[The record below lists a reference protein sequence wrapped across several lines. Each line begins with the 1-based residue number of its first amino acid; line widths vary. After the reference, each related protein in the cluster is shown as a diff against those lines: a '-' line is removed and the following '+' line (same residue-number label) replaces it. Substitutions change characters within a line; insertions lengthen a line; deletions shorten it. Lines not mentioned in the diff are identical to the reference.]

1 MGAGPPAG
9 TVTFLITAIDT
20 ASRRWGETPEASAAA
35 AEWHVA
41 TVRDAVERHG
51 GYVFMST
58 DDGVAATFATAVDAA
73 AAAVEL
79 QGRMVAMRDRIGFE
93 LQVGLHTGEAGDDVP
108 EYVGPEVDRAAR
120 LTSIA
125 HGGQVVVSETTELL
139 LRDRMTLR
147 PLGEHRLRDLDRRM
161 TVHQLMA
168 EGLPSEFPALRSV
181 DPRIGNLPEQ
191 LTSFVGRDQLVV
203 DVADLVRSNRLVTL
217 GGAGGVGKTRLALEV
232 AAGLAAE
239 FPDGVWVVELAAVG
253 DANSVTAVIA
263 TTLGILPRGDDDLI
277 DTVADVLSNRRALVV
292 IDNCEHVLPAV
303 AAAIGEILARPGSV
317 RILATSREYLWIR
330 DETLAEVPPLGLD
343 GGVAS
348 DAVQLFVERARAV
361 RPMFGLHDPQT
372 AAAVNEICETL
383 DGLPLGIELAA
394 ARMAAMSPIEV
405 RDRLGARFRLLTG
418 QRSQPERQ
426 QTLLRAVGWSYD
438 LLDADEQRLLR
449 NSSVFSGGFDLVSI
463 AAVVGTD
470 DVDVLKQLDSLVGKS
485 MVVADHSAS
494 HTRYRLYE
502 TIRQFAEDRLTE
514 SAGLAGMRDR
524 HAAYFATTAATRWEG
539 WNGPGW
545 RDAVDWVDAEL
556 GNLRT
561 AFHWSKQRGDLTVAT
576 DIAAHAAL
584 MGFSVELF
592 ETVAWAEE
600 LLQPAESAA
609 VPRLPRLYTAAG
621 YACFVGRAEAA
632 TVNAHRAAQLEST
645 PGYEPCEPGY
655 ATFIEALGQ
664 VYCGHLDRYV
674 ELTGSVATRFGGARG
689 YGLASYVDGLQAS
702 GRVAAALELVDASVA
717 AARDLGNPYWIAY
730 ALWIA
735 GLALSKAEPKRALAT
750 WDEAVDHVRKYQV
763 HFFDGFLARDAG
775 RMHASDGEAGR
786 ALALF
791 DTAVRSAHQAGN
803 VAQLIITLASV
814 PALLERLDRHEP
826 AMTLFGA
833 LSREP
838 ASFHHVPELTELGER
853 LTRRLGADQATRLR
867 SAGEALD
874 LNDATAWTL
883 DELAAAGLELRR
895 QAGDARPAG
904 LSRREIEVLKLV
916 ASGRT
921 TSDIATQLFISAKTA
936 DHHIQH
942 IYTKIGAAN
951 RAAATRWA
959 LEHEIVA
966 NDFRR

>member
-1 MGAGPPAG
+1 MAAEPPAG
-9 TVTFLITAIDT
+9 TVTFLITAVDNS
-20 ASRRWGETPEASAAA
+20 SRRWGETPDAAA
-35 AEWHVA
+35 AVERHDA
-41 TVRDAVERHG
+41 IVRDAAARHG
-51 GYVFMST
+51 GYVFESG
-58 DDGVAATFATAVDAA
+58 DDGFAAAFATAVDAA
-73 AAAVEL
+73 EAAVEL
-79 QGRMVAMRDRIGFE
+79 QQRVFAERDKIG
-93 LQVGLHTGEAGDDVP
+93 LGLRVGLHTGEASEGWP
-108 EYVGPEVDRAAR
+108 HYLGPEVDRAAR

-139 LRDRMTLR
+139 LRGRMTLR
-147 PLGEHRLRDLDRRM
+147 SLGEHRLRDLDRRM
-161 TVHQLMA
+161 TLHQLVA
-168 EGLPSEFPALRSV
+168 DGLPSEFPALRSV
-181 DPRIGNLPEQ
+181 DPWTGNLPEQ
-191 LTSFVGRDQLVV
+191 LTSFVGRDALLVE
-203 DVADLVRSNRLVTL
+203 VADLVRSNRLVTL

-232 AAGLAAE
+232 GAGLAGE
-239 FPDGVWVVELAAVG
+239 FPDGVWVIELASVG
-253 DANSVTAVIA
+253 DASSVTAAIA

-277 DTVADVLSNRRALVV
+277 DTVADVLSNRRALVL

-303 AAAIGEILARPGSV
+303 SAAISVILARSGSV
-317 RILATSREYLWIR
+317 RILATSREYLWIP
-330 DETLAEVPPLGLD
+330 DETLAEVPPLALE

-361 RPMFGLHDPQT
+361 RPTFGLQDPQT
-372 AAAVNEICETL
+372 AAAVTEICQTL

-405 RDRLGARFRLLTG
+405 RDRLAARFRLLQG
-418 QRSQPERQ
+418 QAARPERH

-438 LLDADEQRLLR
+438 LLDAEEQKLLR
-449 NSSVFSGGFDLVSI
+449 NASVFSGGFDLASI
-463 AAVVGTD
+463 SAVIGAD
-470 DVDVLKQLDSLVGKS
+470 DVDILGQLDSLVGKS
-485 MVVADHSAS
+485 MIVADHSAT

-514 SAGLAGMRDR
+514 TGGLEGMRDR
-524 HAAYFATTAATRWEG
+524 HAAHFASTAAARWER

-561 AFHWSKQRGDLTVAT
+561 AFQWSKQRGDMKVAT

-600 LLQPAESAA
+600 LLESAAGAA

-632 TVNAHRAAQLEST
+632 TVNAHRAVELESM

-674 ELTGSVATRFGGARG
+674 ELTGSVATRFGGTRG

-702 GRVAAALELVDASVA
+702 GRVAEALELVDASIA

-750 WDEAVDHVRKYQV
+750 WDEAVEHVREHQV
-763 HFFDGFLARDAG
+763 HFFDGFLARDAA
-775 RMHASDGEAGR
+775 RMHTSDGEADR

-791 DTAVRSAHQAGN
+791 DTAVRAAHQAGN

-814 PALLERLDRHEP
+814 PGLLERLERHEP

-833 LSREP
+833 LSRAP
-838 ASFHHVPELTELGER
+838 ACFHHVPELTELGER
-853 LTRRLGADQATRLR
+853 LARRLGAAAAELR
-867 SAGEALD
+867 SSGAALD
-874 LNDATAWTL
+874 LNDAAAWTL
-883 DELAAAGLELRR
+883 DELAAARRELRR

-916 ASGRT
+916 AAGRT
-921 TSDIATQLFISAKTA
+921 TGDIATQLFISSKTA

-942 IYTKIGAAN
+942 IYTKIGASN

-966 NDFRR
+966 NDARR